1 MSAPRHLT
9 IRWRLTQATVAASGI
24 ALALVTLV
32 LMVYETRQFE
42 EVLVHR
48 ISAEGDIVALNAAS
62 ALLFRDPDAAAGTL
76 AGLSAE
82 ESVRAAAIYDADG
95 RLFAQFQRSPK
106 AAGPPPALPAE
117 FVEPRHASTSD
128 ALVLSRPITF
138 QGSRLGTVLIHADTA
153 EQGARLRSYTGLA
166 AAAALGAFAVAVLLA
181 ASMHRSLSRPI
192 SSLAQT
198 ARLVAEKKDY
208 SARAVGAGPGELGL
222 LVATFNEML
231 DNLQKR
237 DEALQETRRR
247 LETTLEER
255 TALYQEAEEANRMKD
270 EFLATLSHELRTPMN
285 AIVGWTSLMA
295 SGGLDPETTARAVAS
310 IDRNAKAQVRLIEDI
325 LDVSRIVSGK
335 LRLKI
340 QPVDLPSVVEAAVD
354 SVRHAAEAKG
364 VALHVGLDPGQGSIH
379 GDGDRLQQVVWNLL
393 SNAIKFTPRGGRVD
407 VQLARANAHVELQ
420 VRDSG
425 QGIKPEFLP
434 HVFERFRQADSSS
447 TRAHGGL
454 GLGLAIVRH
463 LVELHGGTVE
473 ARSEGES
480 RGATFIVHLPVRPV
494 PAAED
499 TGAGVPLPRVA
510 ATARVDDLT
519 GVRVLVVEDDAESRS
534 LLESMLARLGAEVEV
549 AASAAEALAAV
560 ERRTPDVLLSDIE
573 MPGEDGYSLIRRIR
587 ALPSPD
593 GSRLPAAALTA
604 YARTE
609 DRIAALSAGF
619 QFHLAKPVAAS
630 ELAAVVAS
638 LARRGGSGLPPP
650 PGGPPNPAR

>member
-1 MSAPRHLT
+1 VSAPRHLT

-24 ALALVTLV
+24 ALALVTLAF
-32 LMVYETRQFE
+32 MVYETWRFE
-42 EVLVHR
+42 DVLVDR
-48 ISAEGDIVALNAAS
+48 ISAEGEIVALNAAS

-95 RLFAQFQRSPK
+95 RLFAQFKRPEE
-106 AAGPPPALPAE
+106 AAGPPRGLPPE
-117 FVEPRHASTSD
+117 FTEPRHTSTSD
-128 ALVLSRPITF
+128 ALWLSRPITF
-138 QGSRLGTVLIHADTA
+138 QGSRLGTVLIRADTT
-153 EQGARLRSYTGLA
+153 EQRALLRSYTGLA

-181 ASMHRSLSRPI
+181 TGMHRSLSRPI

-208 SARAVGAGPGELGL
+208 SARAMGAGPGELGL

-247 LETTLEER
+247 LEATLEER
-255 TALYQEAEEANRMKD
+255 TALYREAEEANRIKD

-295 SGGLDPETTARAVAS
+295 SGDLDPETTRRAVAS

-340 QPVDLPSVVEAAVD
+340 QPVELRSVVEAAVD

-364 VALHVGLDPGQGSIH
+364 VALHVAIDPDAGSIH
-379 GDGDRLQQVVWNLL
+379 GDGDRLQQVVWNLV
-393 SNAIKFTPRGGRVD
+393 SNAIKFTPRAGRVD
-407 VQLARANAHVELQ
+407 VQLSRANAHVELQ

-425 QGIKPEFLP
+425 QGIRPEFLP

-463 LVELHGGTVE
+463 LVEMHGGTVE
-473 ARSEGES
+473 ARSDGEG
-480 RGATFIVHLPVRPV
+480 RGAAFVVHLPIRPV
-494 PAAED
+494 RAAEPPA
-499 TGAGVPLPRVA
+499 AGVPPPPLAGA
-510 ATARVDDLT
+510 ARPEDLT

-549 AASAAEALAAV
+549 AASAGEALAAV
-560 ERRTPDVLLSDIE
+560 QRHTPDVLLSDIE

-587 ALPSPD
+587 ALPSQE

-619 QFHLAKPVAAS
+619 QFHLSKPVAAG

-638 LARRGGSGLPPP
+638 LARRGASG
-650 PGGPPNPAR
+650 R

>member
-1 MSAPRHLT
+1 VSAPRRLT

-32 LMVYETRQFE
+32 FMVYETRRFE
-42 EVLVHR
+42 EVLVQR
-48 ISAEGDIVALNAAS
+48 ISAEGEIVALNAAS
-62 ALLFRDPDAAAGTL
+62 ALLFRDPEAAAGTL

-82 ESVRAAAIYDADG
+82 DSVRAAAIYDADG
-95 RLFAQFQRSPK
+95 RLFAQFRRSAQAPE
-106 AAGPPPALPAE
+106 PSPVLPAE
-117 FVEPRHASTSD
+117 FAEPRHASTSD

-138 QGSRLGTVLIHADTA
+138 QGSRLGTVLIRADTA

-166 AAAALGAFAVAVLLA
+166 AAVSLGAFAVAVLLA

-208 SARAVGAGPGELGL
+208 SARAMGAGPGELGL
-222 LVATFNEML
+222 LVATFNGML

-247 LETTLEER
+247 LESTLEER
-255 TALYQEAEEANRMKD
+255 TALYREAEEANRIKD

-325 LDVSRIVSGK
+325 LDVSSIVSGK

-364 VALHVGLDPGQGSIH
+364 VALQVALDPEARTIH
-379 GDGDRLQQVVWNLL
+379 GDGDRLQQVVWNLV
-393 SNAIKFTPRGGRVD
+393 SNAIKFTPPGGRVD
-407 VQLARANAHVELQ
+407 VQLTRADARVALQ

-463 LVELHGGTVE
+463 LVEMHGGTVE
-473 ARSEGES
+473 ATSEGQG
-480 RGATFIVHLPVRPV
+480 RGATFIVHLPIRPV
-494 PAAED
+494 RAAEEPG
-499 TGAGVPLPRVA
+499 TGAPLSRLA
-510 ATARVDDLT
+510 ATTRADDLT
-519 GVRVLVVEDDAESRS
+519 GVRVLVVEDDAESRA

-549 AASAAEALAAV
+549 AASAAEAMAAL
-560 ERRTPDVLLSDIE
+560 ERRAPDVLLSDIE

-587 ALPSPD
+587 ALPSPE

-619 QFHLAKPVAAS
+619 QFHLAKPVGAG

-638 LARRGGSGLPPP
+638 LARRRTSGSPS
-650 PGGPPNPAR
+650 GPPDATG

>member
-1 MSAPRHLT
+1 MNPPRHMT
-9 IRWRLTQATVAASGI
+9 IRWRLTQSTVAASGI
-24 ALALVTLV
+24 ALALVTIAF
-32 LMVYETRQFE
+32 MVYETRRFE
-42 EVLVHR
+42 EVLVDR
-48 ISAEGDIVALNAAS
+48 VSAAAEIVGLNAAS
-62 ALLFRDPDAAAGTL
+62 ALLFRDPEAAAGTL

-82 ESVRAAAIYDADG
+82 RSVRAAAIYSADG
-95 RLFAQFQRSPK
+95 GLFAEFRRSADVP
-106 AAGPPPALPAE
+106 APEATLPPGFTEA
-117 FVEPRHASTSD
+117 RHAVLSD

-138 QGSRLGTVLIHADTA
+138 QGNRLGTVLIRAATA
-153 EQGARLRSYTGLA
+153 EQAARLRTYTGLA
-166 AAAALGAFAVAVLLA
+166 AAVALGAFGVAMLLA

-192 SSLAQT
+192 LSLAQT
-198 ARLVAEKKDY
+198 ARVVSEKKDY

-231 DNLQKR
+231 DSLQRR

-255 TALYQEAEEANRMKD
+255 TALYREAEEANRVKD

-285 AIVGWTSLMA
+285 AIVGWTSLLA
-295 SGGLDPETTARAVAS
+295 AGDLDPQTTGRAIAS

-340 QPVDLPSVVEAAVD
+340 QPVDLPAVVEAAVD
-354 SVRHAAEAKG
+354 AVRHAAESKG
-364 VALHVGLDPGQGSIH
+364 VVLQVVLDQDAGPIH
-379 GDGDRLQQVVWNLL
+379 GDADRLQQIVWNLL
-393 SNAIKFTPRGGRVD
+393 SNAIKFTPRGGRVQ
-407 VQLARANAHVELQ
+407 VQLTRPNSHVELA
-420 VRDSG
+420 VRDTG

-447 TRAHGGL
+447 TRTHGGL

-473 ARSEGES
+473 ATSEGEG
-480 RGATFIVHLPVRPV
+480 RGAVFAVTLPISPFRAAEAARSGAPA
-494 PAAED
+494 PAARL
-499 TGAGVPLPRVA
+499 ANPS
-510 ATARVDDLT
+510 ARPDDLP
-519 GVRVLVVEDDAESRS
+519 GVRVLVVEDDEESRG
-534 LLESMLARLGAEVEV
+534 LLESMLERLGAEVEV
-549 AASAAEALAAV
+549 AGSAAEAMAAV
-560 ERRTPDVLLSDIE
+560 ERRAPDVLLSDIE

-587 ALPSPD
+587 ALPSTER
-593 GSRLPAAALTA
+593 SRLPAAALTA

-619 QFHLAKPVAAS
+619 QFHLAKPVAAT

-638 LARRGGSGLPPP
+638 LARRSAGRTPP
-650 PGGPPNPAR
+650 PGGSAG